1 MFLSKLGFE
10 DKKQVYSFLSV
21 VMSGQIIYSAF
32 EAFKGTFYNLLM
44 EVLGV
49 TNTQMGV
56 LFSLIGISMFFY
68 IPGGWVNNRFSVR
81 KILLVSLGI
90 RFITTMVILF
100 FSPGISVLYIITA
113 IWGLTDAVFWPA
125 VVNGVTLTSGDK
137 NKGMAFGLLESIR
150 RAAEMTMNMAIVG
163 VMALLGGTIIV
174 FKSAMIVYAFLI
186 LPMMYAVY
194 RYVPNNEL
202 KVKEDENKN
211 IVALKGVLVIL
222 KMPTV
227 WLAALTAL
235 TVYWCYINLIFT
247 VPYLQAVFKIS
258 TAQAA
263 VFGVINTGLMG
274 IISGIISGT
283 LSDYVFKSSSKMML
297 VSLILTAIT
306 LITVILLPKS
316 QNMLWV
322 NIILLLLFSFSLF
335 LAKGIILAPLAELEL
350 PKEFS
355 GAAMSIG
362 SFAAYASVFWGYA
375 LNGKIIDS
383 YKADPVR
390 AYQIIFTIGAV
401 VAISGAIFAILLL
414 LKNRKKS

>member
-1 MFLSKLGFE
+1 MIGAKLGFE
-10 DKKQVYSFLSV
+10 NKKQVYSFLSV

-44 EVLGV
+44 ETLGV
-49 TNTQMGV
+49 TNTQMGI

-81 KILLVSLGI
+81 KILLVSLAV
-90 RFITTMVILF
+90 RFLTTLVILF
-100 FSPGISVLYIITA
+100 FSPTIKVLYVITA

-125 VVNGVTLTSGDK
+125 VVNGVTLTSGEK

-150 RAAEMTMNMAIVG
+150 RATEMSMNMAIVG
-163 VMALLGGTIIV
+163 VMALIGGTVLV
-174 FKSAMIVYAFLI
+174 FKTAMIIYTFLI
-186 LPMMYAVY
+186 IPMMYAVY
-194 RYVPNNEL
+194 KYVPDNEL
-202 KVKEDENKN
+202 EVKDNEDKN
-211 IVALKGVLVIL
+211 VVALKGVFVIL

-263 VFGVINTGLMG
+263 VFGVINTGFMG
-274 IISGIISGT
+274 IISGVISGS

-306 LITVILLPKS
+306 LILVVILPKTAV
-316 QNMLWV
+316 MLWI
-322 NIILLLLFSFSLF
+322 NIILLMLFSFSLF

-362 SFAAYASVFWGYA
+362 SFAAYASVFWAYA

-383 YKADPVR
+383 FKDDPVK
-390 AYQIIFTIGAV
+390 AYQIIFMIGFV
-401 VAISGAIFAILLL
+401 VAVCGAIFATLLIL
-414 LKNRKKS
+414 KTRKK